1 MKYVRVEYDGE
12 ISYGVLKENGVQLL
26 AGDIFGQA
34 SLTDTLLPLEKVRL
48 LAPCVPSKAVCVGL
62 NYRDHAE
69 EMNIPLPEVPV
80 LFLKPSTALANPGDE
95 LELPAISNH
104 LDYECELA
112 VVIGRTAKNV
122 PLDQATDYIFGYTCG
137 NDVTARDLQTPTNQW
152 TSAKGFDKA
161 LPLGPCIVTDI
172 DAGNLEISTI
182 VNGQMKQHSNT
193 RNLIFKPLQLVS
205 YISSIMTLLPGDVI
219 MTGTPSGISRL
230 DSGDTVTI
238 SIEGIGELTNPVK

>member
-26 AGDIFGQA
+26 AGDLFGQA

-112 VVIGRTAKNV
+112 VVIGRTAKNI
-122 PLDQATDYIFGYTCG
+122 PLDQAADYIFGYTCG

-152 TSAKGFDKA
+152 TSAKGFDPA
-161 LPLGPCIVTDI
+161 SSP
-172 DAGNLEISTI
+172 ISTPAI
-182 VNGQMKQHSNT
+182 WK
-193 RNLIFKPLQLVS
+193 FP
-205 YISSIMTLLPGDVI
+205 P
-219 MTGTPSGISRL
+219 PSM
-230 DSGDTVTI
+230 D
-238 SIEGIGELTNPVK
+238 K

>member
-80 LFLKPSTALANPGDE
+80 L
-95 LELPAISNH
+95 
-104 LDYECELA
+104 
-112 VVIGRTAKNV
+112 
-122 PLDQATDYIFGYTCG
+122 
-137 NDVTARDLQTPTNQW
+137 PT
-152 TSAKGFDKA
+152 T
-161 LPLGPCIVTDI
+161 
-172 DAGNLEISTI
+172 
-182 VNGQMKQHSNT
+182 
-193 RNLIFKPLQLVS
+193 
-205 YISSIMTLLPGDVI
+205 
-219 MTGTPSGISRL
+219 
-230 DSGDTVTI
+230 
-238 SIEGIGELTNPVK
+238 